1 MVQTTVLSRQDA
13 WADNSSLCELLLG
26 GIASLSTTL
35 MGYLDQH
42 IIDYLT
48 SSRSYQDKRSIYRV
62 FIVLLAQLPLVGT
75 ITSLTKVDR
84 NIATMHS
91 MTLGAQEVTEILAT
105 VGAQKGNMRLDK
117 IFLSAVSAGCLLAFA
132 CGTVLSTN
140 ATPWFQENAP
150 GLMRTISALVFPY
163 GLCMII
169 LTGADLCTGSFMF
182 TTIAALHR
190 RLSWTKM
197 LIHWAVTFL
206 GNLAGS
212 LFVVAIIFGYGDVFS
227 ADPFRSAVISFATKK
242 QVAPSFHT
250 VFLRGIGCNWL
261 VCLACS
267 SGFQGQELASKVI
280 GIWGP
285 TFAFV
290 SLGLDHVVANM
301 TFIPLAIWVGAPEI
315 TVSLYIWKGIIPT
328 LLGNIIGGGLF
339 CGTYYWY
346 MQLLDIN
353 TLPLYETRKKGDSSP
368 DSVSQCDGVAVK

>member
-1 MVQTTVLSRQDA
+1 MMHPST
-13 WADNSSLCELLLG
+13 LCPREVAELL
-26 GIASLSTTL
+26 S
-35 MGYLDQH
+35 
-42 IIDYLT
+42 
-48 SSRSYQDKRSIYRV
+48 
-62 FIVLLAQLPLVGT
+62 
-75 ITSLTKVDR
+75 
-84 NIATMHS
+84 N
-91 MTLGAQEVTEILAT
+91 

-117 IFLSAVSAGCLLAFA
+117 TFMSAVSAGCLLAFA

-140 ATPWFQENAP
+140 ATPWFQTNAP

-190 RLSWTKM
+190 RLSWSKM
-197 LIHWAVTFL
+197 LIHWGLTFL

-242 QVAPSFHT
+242 QIAPEFHT
-250 VFLRGIGCNWL
+250 ILLRGIGCNWL
-261 VCLACS
+261 VCLACFF
-267 SGFQGQELASKVI
+267 GFQGQDLASKVI

-290 SLGLDHVVANM
+290 SLGFDHVVANM

-315 TVSLYIWKGIIPT
+315 TVGLYIWKGIIPT

-346 MQLLDIN
+346 MQLLDMN
-353 TLPLYETRKKGDSSP
+353 TLPLYNTKAKGITSP
-368 DSVSQCDGVAVK
+368 DSASHSDEAAVK